1 MKLRNWMWFHDNFE
15 PTEKHL
21 HGFTEYLISETTDY
35 QRIEILKSPFYGKML
50 IIDGDVQSSEMDEYI
65 YHESLVHPSLIIH
78 NSPEMVLIVGG
89 GEGATLREVLK
100 HKSVKEVFMVDI
112 DEKMI
117 DFAKKYLSEWHKGS
131 FFSKKVKLI
140 IKDAR
145 DFIKDIP
152 DEMFDIIIQD
162 VTEPFEGSSS
172 YLLYTKEFFLG
183 LSKKLKKDGIF
194 SIQASMLRC
203 VTYEMHRKIYW
214 TLKEIFENVYSYYS
228 YVPSFDTTWSYILC
242 SNKYDPKKFDSEEIE
257 KRIKERID
265 GELKFYDGDTHIK
278 LFLLPKDIKEILKI
292 KVEPIEINRPFV
304 LPKKDSL

>member
-1 MKLRNWMWFHDNFE
+1 MKNWMWFHDNFE

-21 HGFTEYLISETTDY
+21 HGFNKYLASETTNY

-50 IIDGDVQSSEMDEYI
+50 IIDGDVQSTEVDEYI

-78 NSPEMVLIVGG
+78 PNPEKVLIIGG

-100 HKSVKEVFMVDI
+100 HKNVKEVIMVDI

-117 DFAKKYLSEWHKGS
+117 NFAKEYLPEWHKGS
-131 FFSKKVKLI
+131 FNSEKVKLL

-145 DFIKDIP
+145 EFIEDATN
-152 DEMFDIIIQD
+152 ETFDIIIQD

-172 YLLYTKEFFLG
+172 YLLYTEEFFTTLA
-183 LSKKLKKDGIF
+183 KKLKKDGIF

-214 TLKEIFENVYSYYS
+214 TLKEVFSEVFSYYS
-228 YVPSFDTTWSYILC
+228 YVPSFDTTWSYIFS
-242 SNKYDPKKFDSEEIE
+242 SNRFNPKEYSIEEID
-257 KRIKERID
+257 KRIKERVS
-265 GELKFYDGDTHIK
+265 GELKFYDGETHVK

-292 KVEPIEINRPFV
+292 KVEPIKINKPFV

>member
-1 MKLRNWMWFHDNFE
+1 MWFHDNFE
-15 PTEKHL
+15 LTEKHL
-21 HGFTEYLISETTDY
+21 HGFTEYLVSKTTDY

-50 IIDGDVQSSEMDEYI
+50 IIDGDVQSSEKDEYI

-78 NSPEMVLIVGG
+78 PNPEKVLIIGG

-100 HKSVKEVFMVDI
+100 HKTVKEVFMVDI

-117 DFAKKYLSEWHKGS
+117 NFAKEYLSEWHKGS
-131 FFSKKVKLI
+131 FFSDRVKLI

-145 DFIKDIP
+145 EFIKDTQ
-152 DEMFDIIIQD
+152 DETFDVIIED

-172 YLLYTKEFFLG
+172 CLLYTKEFLYD
-183 LSKKLKKDGIF
+183 LYKKLKIDGIF

-203 VTYEMHRKIYW
+203 VTYEMHRKIFW
-214 TLKEIFENVYSYYS
+214 TLREIFGKVFSYYS

-242 SNKYDPKKFDSEEIE
+242 SNKFNPKEFDKEEID
-257 KRIKERID
+257 KRVNERID
-265 GELKFYDGDTHIK
+265 GELKFYDGETHIK
-278 LFLLPKDIKEILKI
+278 LFLLPKDIREILKI
-292 KVEPIEINRPFV
+292 KVEPIEINKPFV